1 MTDIPLI
8 YDDQR
13 AIAAIWYDGEG
24 AGGYSIDPCH
34 DKSTSKI
41 AAYREHGLSDFTP
54 YFAVYDHQG
63 SIKARV
69 PAYMVT
75 VIYQEVPA
83 ND

>member
-8 YDDQR
+8 YDDPR
-13 AIAAIWYDGEG
+13 TIASIWYDGEG
-24 AGGYSIDPCH
+24 AGGYSIDPRH
-34 DKSTSKI
+34 DKSTGKI
-41 AAYREHGLSDFTP
+41 IAYREHGQSDFTP